1 MEEYKLDRADLE
13 NLEDY
18 LPEIEEKF
26 KFSIDRGK
34 FEAVNNFNDLC
45 ELIIASIDLE
55 NIESCT
61 TQQAFYR
68 LRQVIADLN
77 IADKSSITL
86 ETKLKDIFPKANR
99 IKLMKSV
106 EKKIGFGLN
115 MIGPP
120 KIVPRPL
127 FIIGLISLIA
137 LFFNWEYGI
146 LGISISVIGL
156 YLAFRFGKELEMN
169 SVRELVE
176 KITTENY
183 LDLRSN
189 KNSVNK
195 SELKNILLEWFS
207 DNLEIEKE
215 KLATATFG

>member
-115 MIGPP
+115 MIRPP

-127 FIIGLISLIA
+127 FIIGVISLIA